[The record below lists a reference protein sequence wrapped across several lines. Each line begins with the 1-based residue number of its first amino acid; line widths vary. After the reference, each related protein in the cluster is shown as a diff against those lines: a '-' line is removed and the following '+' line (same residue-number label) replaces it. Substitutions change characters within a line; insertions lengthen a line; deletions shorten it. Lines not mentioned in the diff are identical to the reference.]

1 MTPFKTLRVA
11 DVQALLRLAL
21 QVHEA
26 ALANRP
32 WQRELVLGLCR
43 ITGAVT
49 GALALLRDVDAR
61 TPWRIVEMTSVD
73 CAPGSDGAGGD
84 GAGGDG
90 AGDGWAQAIRASI
103 EDPARPD
110 PMRAMLAST
119 GQSIITCP
127 RRAVVRERVWQASD
141 NVREIRHPAGLDD
154 CLYSLYRLGS
164 RRQAF
169 AILLHRRR
177 KDASWFAG
185 RETLLVHLLHSEMPS
200 TLRATAHLPRLFL
213 PGRRRPDR
221 ARTPDPRSPPGRVQR
236 EGGRR
241 RARPLPQHR
250 PRLRPRPLP
259 PLRCQQQGG
268 VDGEDCSEGERRS
281 DGATKGGGAEVGG
294 ATRNPLSPS
303 APSSLC
309 RSIASSLLPGISQR
323 ISEPSCPLPAGR
335 STSAISRPA
344 KTPGG
349 CPGLPCT

>member
-1 MTPFKTLRVA
+1 MKQMTPFKTLRVA

-61 TPWRIVEMTSVD
+61 TPWRIVEMTCVD

-154 CLYSLYRLGS
+154 CLYSLYRLRS

-169 AILLHRRR
+169 AILLYRRR
-177 KDASWFAG
+177 KDDSWFAG

-200 TLRATAHLPRLFL
+200 IYARQRIFPGSSFPADGDLTERERQTLDRLL
-213 PGRRRPDR
+213 AG
-221 ARTPDPRSPPGRVQR
+221 
-236 EGGRR
+236 
-241 RARPLPQHR
+241 
-250 PRLRPRPLP
+250 
-259 PLRCQQQGG
+259 
-268 VDGEDCSEGERRS
+268 CSEKEAADALG
-281 DGATKGGGAEVGG
+281 
-294 ATRNPLSPS
+294 LSPNTVHVYVR
-303 APSSLC
+303 ALYRRYGVSSRGELMA
-309 RSIASSLLPGISQR
+309 RLLRG
-323 ISEPSCPLPAGR
+323 
-335 STSAISRPA
+335 
-344 KTPGG
+344 
-349 CPGLPCT
+349 